1 MHITKLVPFKFNP
14 NLVNPQVVAS
24 HADQEFEVEEILD
37 IRGERKKNNNF
48 YRTGLEVQVLWKGYP
63 IEEATWEPYNEL
75 KGNNKFYDFCKAKN
89 HMDLI
94 DRRLFSDD

>member
-1 MHITKLVPFKFNP
+1 M
-14 NLVNPQVVAS
+14 
-24 HADQEFEVEEILD
+24 D

>member
-1 MHITKLVPFKFNP
+1 M
-14 NLVNPQVVAS
+14 VNPQVVAS
-24 HADQEFEVEEILD
+24 HADQEFEVEKILD
-37 IRGERKKNNNF
+37 IRGKRKTNNNF

-94 DRRLFSDD
+94 DRRLFSDDL